1 MSQQNLE
8 LHSRLGKQGTD
19 ERLKLWM
26 EFLRISPSYAVAHQ
40 MEQGLLSEK
49 EARLR
54 VEDFATVRRVFDDFG
69 NVWETSPDVMWDTQ
83 AFDLFG
89 VMLAEPDLKVVHT
102 MQAGMPT
109 DEFELQQVIRDY
121 ANITRKQMGD
131 PLTVLV
137 SVPIDMERTK
147 LLSLFRGMVSYF
159 KENRQDYENPAIP
172 TPRYEFASSRKP
184 IRTLRQ
190 LLALINYISKD
201 PNKPQ
206 WQIGTELN
214 INRAKADVLR
224 KRRPVALDK
233 INARNVM
240 NATVSRLIKQALAIA
255 ENAARGIYISQN
267 SKPEHMYRFDWQ
279 YISQNLSLAAQFA
292 DEWQFE

>member
-1 MSQQNLE
+1 MGQQNLE
-8 LHSRLGKQGTD
+8 LHSRLGRQQTD
-19 ERLKLWM
+19 ERLRLWVDY
-26 EFLRISPSYAVAHQ
+26 LRISPSYAVAHQ
-40 MEQGLLSEK
+40 LAQGHMQMA
-49 EARLR
+49 EAKLR
-54 VEDFATVRRVFDDFG
+54 VEDLDTVRRVFDDFG
-69 NVWETSPDVMWDTQ
+69 NVWESSPEVIWDTQ

-102 MQAGMPT
+102 MQAGIPT
-109 DEFELQQVIRDY
+109 DEFELQQVIHDY

-137 SVPIDMERTK
+137 SVPIDMDRSK
-147 LLSLFRGMVSYF
+147 LLRLFRGMLSYYE
-159 KENRQDYENPAIP
+159 ENRQDYENPAIP
-172 TPRYEFASSRKP
+172 TPRYEFVSSRKP

-190 LLALINYISKD
+190 LLALIHYISKD

-224 KRRPVALDK
+224 KSRLIALDK
-233 INARNVM
+233 INARNIM
-240 NATVSRLIKQALAIA
+240 NATVSRLIKQALSIA
-255 ENAARGIYISQN
+255 ENAARGFYISQN
-267 SKPEHMYRFDWQ
+267 SRPEHMNQFDWQ
-279 YISQNLSLAAQFA
+279 YISQNLSSVVQST

>member
-1 MSQQNLE
+1 MGQQNLE

-40 MEQGLLSEK
+40 LEQGLLSEK

-69 NVWETSPDVMWDTQ
+69 NVWETSPDVIWDTQ
-83 AFDLFG
+83 GFDLFG

-102 MQAGMPT
+102 MQAGIPT

-172 TPRYEFASSRKP
+172 MPRYELTPSRKP
-184 IRTLRQ
+184 IRTLRH
-190 LLALINYISKD
+190 LLALIYYISKD

-224 KRRPVALDK
+224 KRRSVVLDK

-267 SKPEHMYRFDWQ
+267 SKPEHMYRFDWH
-279 YISQNLSLAAQFA
+279 YISQNLSSAAQTE